1 MLTAEVLPG
10 NIPMLKVF
18 ERSGLSIDVHRK
30 PEGVRVNPSSVLA
43 GTFMSTSRRR
53 WVPSRG
59 NLLETWDRFFQ
70 YLRTEISMAAAAL
83 RVRRLI
89 SSAVKLL
96 KFCEE

>member
-1 MLTAEVLPG
+1 MRPVGLRQAGEITAITAKALREAGIGMFAARVLPG
-10 NIPMLKVF
+10 NI
-18 ERSGLSIDVHRK
+18 DV
-30 PEGVRVNPSSVLA
+30 EG
-43 GTFMSTSRRR
+43 
-53 WVPSRG
+53 RG